1 MNSNKNRNIHPALT
15 RAGVLLALVVPLLGA
30 CGGGGGDAPATADT
44 SATTQS
50 TGTGSSTTT
59 TSGSVPKV
67 TNGFEVWDFNYTSND
82 GKTGKM
88 CIRFMSGSD
97 TQPPIF
103 MSALFFDGYQE
114 AGDLSGTVDAAG
126 NVSMSSTTFGATFTA
141 TVDAAA
147 TAMSGTFTGA
157 GPVGSGSFSG
167 GRVMG
172 KYACFWGSFG
182 NQAVLDVVA
191 ANNARLPALAMDGD
205 KPVVAFVEEVWGA
218 PVNGIIPVERRI
230 YVKRWTGTQWQQLG
244 GVLNIDANNIVSQ
257 PRLAVANGQPVVA
270 WSELNKTT
278 QVEEAYAKRW
288 DGAQW
293 VQLGGLLNVSPTQN
307 TYARGVVIDGN
318 DWPVVMLSYYD
329 AAWQLWITR
338 GMQWSGSVWTQLGG
352 NMWGSVLHLTQDAT
366 GAPAYVSADG
376 LTLGAGK
383 WNAVSAAWEGL
394 GNGSILGG
402 NNQAELAFT
411 GSGAPVIA
419 SWGSGIE
426 GFDVNTVGADGF
438 WTALIPGLAYD
449 PVYARVSPHIATDP
463 TDGRVVV
470 AALRGDGRDVIV
482 QKAYTDRW
490 KQVGGQLDYVYVFS
504 AKSPVLAFDS
514 AGKLYAVSS
523 QELSSGNSNI
533 VIRTWPSQN

>member
-1 MNSNKNRNIHPALT
+1 M
-15 RAGVLLALVVPLLGA
+15 LLVFIVPLLTA
-30 CGGGGGDAPATADT
+30 CGGGGGGGDAPSTA
-44 SATTQS
+44 S
-50 TGTGSSTTT
+50 GTTT
-59 TSGSVPKV
+59 NSTVGGSIPPV
-67 TNGFEVWDFNYTSND
+67 TNGFEVWDFNYTLND

-88 CIRFMSGSD
+88 CIRFTSGGD

-103 MSALFFDGYQE
+103 MSGVFIDGYQE

-126 NVSMSSTTFGATFTA
+126 NVTMTSVPLGTFSA

-147 TAMSGTFTGA
+147 TVMSGTFTGA
-157 GPVGSGSFSG
+157 SQIGPGSFSG

-172 KYACFWGSFG
+172 KYACFWESFG
-182 NQAVLDVVA
+182 NQAVLDVDA
-191 ANNARLPALAMDGD
+191 TNKATLPAIAMDGND
-205 KPVVAFVEEVWGA
+205 PVVAFIEEVQGA
-218 PVNGIIPVERRI
+218 PVNNTIPFEQKV
-230 YVKRWTGTQWQQLG
+230 YVKRWTGTQWEQLG
-244 GVLNIDANNIVSQ
+244 GALNTGANDTTGQ
-257 PRLAVANGQPVVA
+257 PRLAVANGKPVVA
-270 WSELNKTT
+270 WTERNKTT
-278 QVEEAYAKRW
+278 LVEEAYAKRW
-288 DGAQW
+288 DGSQW

-307 TYARGVVIDGN
+307 TYARGVVIDAN
-318 DWPVVMLSYYD
+318 DRPVVMLSYYD

-338 GMQWSGSVWTQLGG
+338 GMQWSGSAWTQLGG

-376 LTLGAGK
+376 LTLGAGR
-383 WNAVSAAWEGL
+383 WNAVSGAWEGL

-402 NNQAELAFT
+402 NGQAELAFT

-438 WTALIPGLAYD
+438 WTALIPGVAYD

-470 AALRGDGRDVIV
+470 ATLRGDGRDVIV
-482 QKAYTDRW
+482 QKAYADRW

-514 AGKLYAVSS
+514 AGRLYAVSS